1 MNPFNLIPAPYQ
13 LLAKGLVLLSI
24 IIAFAVAYRSFTH
37 HFIQIGIDQQLAAD
51 KKVDD
56 EQRERV
62 KAKESLAEIQNQTA
76 MNNLY
81 EEKENERKRYEDTI
95 ANLKSGNLRMRI
107 ITGQSIN
114 DMSNTST
121 NPAGTPQ
128 TCSVRLPDEYGTTFA
143 RVQEQV
149 GVLKAT
155 YEALQDRVKQ
165 DYQTCN

>member
-24 IIAFAVAYRSFTH
+24 IIALAVAYREFTH

-62 KAKESLAEIQNQTA
+62 KAKESLAEVQNQTA

-95 ANLKSGNLRMRI
+95 ANLKSGNLRMRV
-107 ITGQSIN
+107 ITGQSVN

-128 TCSVRLPDEYGTTFA
+128 TCSVRLPEEYGETFA

-155 YEALQDRVKQ
+155 YEALQARVKQ